1 MKKYLFVALAFL
13 FTMSGCDN
21 VNDPE
26 KTVKNE
32 IIVKVYDTS
41 GWNASTNKM
50 DTTVGATVRLI
61 SDSTTLMATTGNNGI
76 ATFNNVEDN
85 DYYIIA
91 TKGDKCNLINKTTIV
106 NKTMGY
112 LVVGVYSSVEDINNS
127 PIDSSAVVGGPKLY
141 DFNGDA
147 IINNNDRVQG
157 RFCSFE
163 YQYVDVNGD
172 GIINEND
179 LLNGSLVK
187 TDNQVTINVYLSN
200 NNF

>member
-1 MKKYLFVALAFL
+1 MKKYLFVAFAFL
-13 FTMSGCDN
+13 FTISACDDA
-21 VNDPE
+21 NDPE
-26 KTVKNE
+26 KTIKNE

-50 DTTVGATVRLI
+50 DTIVGATVSLI
-61 SDSTTLMATTGNNGI
+61 SDSPTLTATTGNNGI
-76 ATFNNVEDN
+76 ATFNNVKEN

-91 TKGDKCNLINKTTIV
+91 TKGDKCNLIKRTTIM

-141 DFNGDA
+141 DLNGDA
-147 IINNNDRVQG
+147 IINNNDKAQG
-157 RFCSFE
+157 QFCSFE
-163 YQYVDVNGD
+163 YKYQDVNAD
-172 GIINEND
+172 GIIDVYD

-187 TDNQVTINVYLSN
+187 TDNQIKVSVYLSN